1 MKLRTI
7 LAALV
12 AATALNLQ
20 AQDWIDVTSTYIT
33 DPDFES
39 CTPVNTGSLATGS
52 NTRGASY
59 PDQGWTCETTNH
71 ADGTTWSNAAVM
83 NYDNN
88 ATNNRLPNANFPD
101 LTRRYLK
108 TDGNKN
114 GLTII
119 IGRTTEIIYRT
130 DEVTLPAGHYILTVM
145 GRNVNSSPSSTSFPS
160 QLGFVGD
167 AVSYKSTKT
176 SFTSWTWVEDRVEFS
191 LAVPTTGHIQLG
203 GYANSSSSAS
213 HAYMVFD
220 HVKLQYMG
228 ATYAELLTDLLTEAN
243 AITVPTENIGDG
255 AFEFPEAPITAF
267 TQAKE
272 TAQAKLDADA
282 VTSEDV
288 TALRAAIDAYNAVK
302 DELNRPAA
310 RANYKLQLAHTWESG
325 QYQHLSLGFVTLANT
340 LTNQGGYVLSIGT
353 ATEAFTDKAYL
364 AQQFTLT
371 PNEDVQNGYI
381 FSMVDKEGN
390 TRYVSSH
397 SSVNG
402 GSNLRVRTVT
412 DPALALTIRIEYAGM
427 QSGEP
432 TFHLYSTEAPTGT
445 CIGFVDRNAYCWT
458 TTTANLGS
466 TFWLHQKNEADLPT
480 LTLNMTAGRYA
491 TRIFP
496 FVSTTE
502 GQLIGDLLAGKV
514 NVYTCSALVEG
525 TSTLQLTPIDGPL
538 QAHVPYILEATDDVE
553 LVLTGYGTAYETS
566 TEYTDGL
573 LTGTYASTG
582 FAPEGCY
589 ILQTQDGHQAFYRV
603 DASAPI
609 AKAPYRVFLT
619 NPTGEAK
626 MLNLTSD
633 WEEQPTGIEEVKNE
647 KLKVETLG
655 EGRVEAYDLQGR
667 RLPHMQP
674 GLNIVRMS
682 DGSVRKVLK

>member
-1 MKLRTI
+1 MKLKTI
-7 LAALV
+7 LAAIA

-20 AQDWIDVTSTYIT
+20 AQEWTDVTSTYIT

-59 PDQGWTCETTNH
+59 PDQGWTCETTSH
-71 ADGTTWSNAAVM
+71 YAGTTWSNAAVM
-83 NYDNN
+83 NNDNN
-88 ATNNRLPNANFPD
+88 ATNKRLPNNANFPD
-101 LTRRYLK
+101 LTRRYVN
-108 TDGNKN
+108 TDDNKN
-114 GLTII
+114 GLAII
-119 IGRTTEIIYRT
+119 IGRSTEIIYRT
-130 DEVTLPAGHYILTVM
+130 NEVTLPAGHYILTVM
-145 GRNVNSSPSSTSFPS
+145 GRNVNISSSLTSFPS

-176 SFTSWTWVEDRVEFS
+176 SFTAWTWVEDRVEFS
-191 LAVPTTGHIQLG
+191 LAVPTTGRIQLG
-203 GYANSSSSAS
+203 GYATANSSAD
-213 HAYMVFD
+213 HAFMVFD
-220 HVKLQYMG
+220 HVKLQYMA
-228 ATYAELLTDLLTEAN
+228 ATYSELLADLLTEAS

-255 AFEFPEAPITAF
+255 AFEFSEAPITAF

-272 TAQAKLDADA
+272 TAQAKLDANA

-310 RANYKLQLAHTWESG
+310 GANYKLQLAHTWESG

-402 GSNLRVRTVT
+402 GSNLRIRTVT

-466 TFWLHQKNEADLPT
+466 IFWLHEKSAADLPAIS
-480 LTLNMTAGRYA
+480 LNMTAGRYA

-496 FVSTTE
+496 FVRTAE
-502 GQLIGDLLAGKV
+502 GELISDLLAGKA
-514 NVYTCSALVEG
+514 NIYTCAALVEG
-525 TSTLQLTPIDGPL
+525 TNTLDLTPLEGAL
-538 QAHVPYILEATDDVE
+538 QAHTPYILEATDNVD
-553 LVLTGYGTAYETS
+553 LTLTGYGTAYETT
-566 TEYTDGL
+566 TEYTAGL

-582 FAPEGCY
+582 YAPEGCY
-589 ILQTQDGHQAFYRV
+589 ILQTQDGQQAFYRV
-603 DASAPI
+603 DGSAPI
-609 AKAPYRVFLT
+609 PLAPWRVWLNGTASTGDVKALH
-619 NPTGEAK
+619 
-626 MLNLTSD
+626 LSD
-633 WEEQPTGIEEVKNE
+633 HNEQPTGIDVMLPEDAVIGHDAA
-647 KLKVETLG
+647 V
-655 EGRVEAYDLQGR
+655 YDPAGR
-667 RLPHMQP
+667 RLTHLQR
-674 GLNIVRMS
+674 GLNIIRTN
-682 DGSVRKVLK
+682 DGRVRKIYR

>member
-33 DPDFES
+33 DPDFEA
-39 CTPVNTGSLATGS
+39 CTANTGSLAAGS
-52 NTRGASY
+52 NTVGATY
-59 PDQGWTCETTNH
+59 PDQGWTCETTSH
-71 ADGTTWSNAAVM
+71 YGGTTWSNAAVM

-88 ATNNRLPNANFPD
+88 ATNKRLPNNANFPD
-101 LTRRYLK
+101 LTRRYVK
-108 TDGNKN
+108 TDDNKN
-114 GLTII
+114 GLAII
-119 IGRTTEIIYRT
+119 IGRSTEIIYRT
-130 DEVTLPAGHYILTVM
+130 NEVTLPAGHYILTVM
-145 GRNVNSSPSSTSFPS
+145 GRNVNSSSSSTSFPS

-176 SFTSWTWVEDRVEFS
+176 SFTAWTWVEDRVEFS
-191 LAVPTTGHIQLG
+191 LAVPTTGRIQLG
-203 GYANSSSSAS
+203 GYATANSSTA
-213 HAYMVFD
+213 HAIMVFD
-220 HVKLQYMG
+220 HVKLQYM
-228 ATYAELLTDLLTEAN
+228 ASTPAELLADLLTEAD
-243 AITVPTENIGDG
+243 AITVPTDNIGDG
-255 AFEFPEAPITAF
+255 AFEFPAAPINSF
-267 TQAKE
+267 MQAKAA
-272 TAQAKLDADA
+272 AQEKFDADN
-282 VTSEDV
+282 VSPDDV
-288 TALRAAIDAYNAVK
+288 AALRAAISAYTAVK
-302 DELNRPAA
+302 DHLNPLSSAA
-310 RANYKLQLAHTWESG
+310 DYKLQLAYSWTEGS
-325 QYQHLSLGFVTLANT
+325 QYQHLSLGFVTMANT
-340 LTNQGGYVLSIGT
+340 RTDQGGYNLAIGT
-353 ATEAFTDKAYL
+353 TTAAFTDEPYL
-364 AQQFTLT
+364 AQQFTLIPVPEVT
-371 PNEDVQNGYI
+371 NGYI
-381 FSMVDKEGN
+381 LSHTDKEGN
-390 TRYVSSH
+390 TRYVCSGTK
-397 SSVNG
+397 VG
-402 GSNLRVRTVT
+402 GNNQQIRTT
-412 DPALALTIRIEYAGM
+412 TTQEDALTIRIEYAGM
-427 QSGEP
+427 QDGDP
-432 TFHLYSTEAPTGT
+432 TFHLYSTEAPANTW
-445 CIGFVDRNAYCWT
+445 ISFNDRNAYCWNT
-458 TTTANLGS
+458 SYPAS

-480 LTLNMTAGRYA
+480 LTLNMTSGRYA

-502 GQLIGDLLAGKV
+502 GELISDLLAGKV

-525 TSTLQLTPIDGPL
+525 TNTLDLTPLEGVL
-538 QAHVPYILEATDDVE
+538 QAHTPYILEATDNIN
-553 LVLTGYGTAYETS
+553 LTLTGYGTAYETT
-566 TEYTDGL
+566 TEYTAGL